1 MISDIS
7 SLKPFL
13 QRLVDAAVLHCKS
26 LVENEKMTVKDAV
39 NQVVEMYKNLSSDPS
54 FPSMLNKILYEEVTQ
69 VGNKGTVI
77 SRKEIRNK
85 NWWTE
90 LKIKKPYWERY
101 KKYLELKPGWGITAV
116 EDLNDSTDKVMN
128 LISDPTT
135 GEKSERIG
143 LVYGDV
149 QSGKT
154 AHYIGLINKAYS
166 AGYKIIIVLTGMH
179 NSLRSQTQTRIDEE
193 FLGYETSTEESDIQK
208 KNLIGVGLITDN
220 REVGPLTSITNR
232 DEKGDF
238 CLGSSKGQIVPPYI
252 IVTKKNYSVLDLLIE
267 WLSSSTIATLDKTKK
282 VIGAEYPA
290 LIIDDEADQA
300 SINTND
306 PLKKKSPSSINGYIR
321 KLLNLFE
328 CRSYVGYTAT
338 PFANIFIPKSKD
350 NPSDEFGDDLFP
362 RDFIVKA
369 PRPNLYIGAKEFFG
383 LGDGIDYKNMPLLR
397 TIFSEQGSK
406 FGHKPKNGEHIT
418 SISEIPEELKTAIM
432 SFYIAVAVRNI
443 RGQINKPN
451 TMLVHVERLV
461 YQQINIK
468 MVLEQTY
475 KDPLDAQIKF
485 NDKEIKEKFRS
496 LYQNDFKKTNEEM
509 CSYFSFYSKDC
520 RFISFDDLWK
530 EIKRIASDS
539 KQKIKVK
546 SINGK
551 SDDSLVYK
559 KHEGKPYNVIVIGGD
574 KLSRGLTLEGLSIS
588 YFTRGSSM
596 MDTLMQMG
604 RWFGYRNGYIDV
616 CRIFSTEDLLKKFR
630 QISYSIANLSQ
641 QFDDMDDLE
650 TDPAHFGLKVA
661 TNPDILISSKNKI
674 RSATEFQSDF
684 SSKLA
689 QTRIIDT
696 SKEIVEKNYQAV
708 DRFLCS
714 IEKYKLN
721 ENSEKEKRPN
731 DANKEGKYFWIG
743 VKSSYVIDFF
753 RNYKTSK
760 HATRVSSTY
769 IAEYIEEMNRCG
781 GLVEW
786 TVCLNGLSKNKKT
799 EPYESII
806 ANNSIT
812 VYGVLR
818 NRENC
823 EQEVISEEDYCDL
836 GAIISGDDAELDFTE
851 SQSVRASEIRER
863 LKGQADNTDNKN
875 TVISRTIRKEVRPF
889 EHGFLILYPIG
900 WAQSNLKTEQGKAPY
915 GFAVVFPDRQNK
927 GKLQS
932 YMFNQVAMEE
942 LDDEE

>member
-7 SLKPFL
+7 SLEPDV
-13 QRLVDAAVLHCKS
+13 QHLVEAAVFQCKK
-26 LVENEKMTVKDAV
+26 LVENEKCSVKEAV
-39 NQVVEMYKNLSSDPS
+39 NQVVKLYKNLSHEPS
-54 FPSMLNKILYEEVTQ
+54 FPSILNKILYEEVTQ

-90 LKIKKPYWERY
+90 LKKKGDYWIRY
-101 KKYLELKPGWGITAV
+101 RKYLELKPGWGITAV
-116 EDLNDSTDKVMN
+116 EDLNDSTDKLMN

-193 FLGYETSTEESDIQK
+193 FLGYETSTEDTDVQK
-208 KNLIGVGLITDN
+208 QNLIGVGKVKDN

-238 CLGSSKGQIVPPYI
+238 CSGSSKGQIVPPYI

-267 WLSSSTIATLDKTKK
+267 WLSSSTIATIDKNKK

-300 SINTND
+300 SINTKD
-306 PLKKKSPSSINGYIR
+306 PLKNKSPSSINGYIR

-338 PFANIFIPKSKD
+338 PFANIFIPKD
-350 NPSDEFGDDLFP
+350 NPSDEYGIDLFP

-383 LGDGIDYKNMPLLR
+383 LGEEFDYKNMPLIR
-397 TIFSEQGSK
+397 KIVSEQGIK
-406 FGHKPKNGEHIT
+406 FGHKPKDGEQAT

-432 SFYIAVAVRNI
+432 SFYIAVAVRNL
-443 RGQINKPN
+443 RGQVNKPN
-451 TMLVHVERLV
+451 TMLIHVDRLV
-461 YQQINIK
+461 HQQKNIK
-468 MVLEQTY
+468 MELEEIY
-475 KDPLDAQIKF
+475 KKNLDLQIKY
-485 NDKEIKEKFRS
+485 NDKEIKEKFRA
-496 LYQNDFKKTNEEM
+496 LYQEDFKKTNEEM
-509 CSYFSFYSKDC
+509 CSYFYFYSKDC
-520 RFISFDDLWK
+520 CFISFDDLWN

-539 KQKIKVK
+539 KQNIKVK

-559 KHEGKPYNVIVIGGD
+559 KNEGKPYNVIVIGGD

-674 RSATEFQSDF
+674 RNATEFQSDF
-684 SSKLA
+684 SSKLV

-696 SKEIVEKNYQAV
+696 LKETVNKNYQAV
-708 DRFLCS
+708 DEFLCL
-714 IEKYKLN
+714 IEKYRLT
-721 ENSEKEKRPN
+721 ENTVKEKIPK
-731 DANKEGKYFWIG
+731 DANNKDGKYFWIG
-743 VKSSYVIDFF
+743 VKSSYVIDFL

-760 HATRVSSTY
+760 HATRVSSNH
-769 IAEYIEEMNRCG
+769 IADYIEEMNRCG
-781 GLVEW
+781 GLVDW
-786 TVCLNGLSKNKKT
+786 TVCLNGLSKNKKN
-799 EPYESII
+799 ESYESKI
-806 ANNSIT
+806 ANSGIT

-818 NRENC
+818 NTEAHEN
-823 EQEVISEEDYCDL
+823 EVINEDDYCDL
-836 GAIISGDDAELDFTE
+836 GAIISGSDAELDFTE
-851 SQSVRASEIRER
+851 EQSKVASKIREK
-863 LKGQADNTDNKN
+863 LKDKADK
-875 TVISRTIRKEVRPF
+875 TVVARTIRKEVRTF

-900 WAQSNLKTEQGKAPY
+900 WAQSNLKTEQCKAPY

-927 GKLQS
+927 GKLHS
-932 YMFNQVAMEE
+932 YMLNEVAMEE